1 LIVLCD
7 IENIAYRDKT
17 IDTYIEMDDDTRLM
31 NIGLNTFEAIPTSII
46 LWSNGLKPRYYHGK
60 HNPLQG

>member
-1 LIVLCD
+1 LIVSCD

-46 LWSNGLKPRYYHGK
+46 L
-60 HNPLQG
+60 